1 MLALFLHALLCVV
14 FLSSDSLAHSAGGI
28 EASRA
33 DDWVAPVAGA
43 TQSDVLQSFIPPQL
57 PWSSAHRGIDL
68 RAATGQVLA
77 PAAGEVTFVGNV
89 VDRPVITIRHSN
101 GLLSSFEPVESEH
114 RVGDVLEQG
123 DEVGAISDAVSH
135 CASPCIH
142 WGVREPDA
150 WHIGSS
156 VRDLYIDPAFL
167 LGWTE
172 PSVLWPIDTN
182 PTF

>member
-89 VDRPVITIRHSN
+89 VDRPVITISTLR
-101 GLLSSFEPVESEH
+101 
-114 RVGDVLEQG
+114 
-123 DEVGAISDAVSH
+123 
-135 CASPCIH
+135 
-142 WGVREPDA
+142 
-150 WHIGSS
+150 
-156 VRDLYIDPAFL
+156 
-167 LGWTE
+167 
-172 PSVLWPIDTN
+172 
-182 PTF
+182 